1 MSTNSNAVA
10 DSCIPFARPGAL
22 KLATKRILVLLLLL
36 AVPALST
43 MAKTNW
49 YLPQSNPGHY
59 LTIASKM
66 KVACSPIVF
75 DRGPVARTPIIVPP
89 QPLTQKTQWSE
100 SKPAVPWISLTLS
113 LQHRSPPFIAA

>member
-1 MSTNSNAVA
+1 MSTNSNAAA
-10 DSCIPFARPGAL
+10 DFARPGAL

-66 KVACSPIVF
+66 KVACSPIVV